1 MSRTVPKHVLDE
13 LAEIPVF
20 ASCSKKELQ
29 AMASLGTVIDVEP
42 GYVLTRQGRRGFEFF
57 VIIDGEASCSID
69 DEEVARL
76 GPGEFFGEMGIIE
89 RLPRSATVVA
99 ETPMQTLVIDSR
111 QFSAMV
117 ELAPSTAKKLLKAM
131 SERLRKAQEH

>member
-13 LAEIPVF
+13 LAAIPVF

-69 DEEVARL
+69 GEEVARL
-76 GPGEFFGEMGIIE
+76 GAGEFFGEMGIIE

-111 QFSAMV
+111 QFSTMV
-117 ELAPSTAKKLLKAM
+117 ELAPSTARKLLKAM